1 VKYKTLRANP
11 GARHHRVAVNGMR
24 LSRAG
29 MEHAPTSATGTGWE
43 RTPWPRDAAGGVG
56 GGEEDVRVNGK
67 KIGGAMTRVSPL
79 LWLPSSVR
87 PGGYCSIAGSTLR
100 PGSR

>member
-67 KIGGAMTRVSPL
+67 KIGG
-79 LWLPSSVR
+79 
-87 PGGYCSIAGSTLR
+87 GYCSIAGSTLR